1 MSRLFPGFETS
12 DRVFACDGCTTWL
25 YDAMTYDLILWAW
38 VPVWMDCADMINV
51 IVTMTFFYMLVTSYI
66 WFLYYTWLNVTFCYC
81 WSSFAL
87 CCLFLHILYY
97 CCPRVV
103 SLSGKLH
110 TSDVADPLVGT
121 FIVLTQVRVQ
131 SMRDRVSRMSGRVR
145 IVDHLEDRITS
156 CRVRQDLYI
165 HIELYVGKCNKVVK

>member
-103 SLSGKLH
+103 SLSGETPHQRLCRWPPGWDVH
-110 TSDVADPLVGT
+110 CPFAGTGVDGTSQGE
-121 FIVLTQVRVQ
+121 
-131 SMRDRVSRMSGRVR
+131 SGDRTCEARRSPRRH
-145 IVDHLEDRITS
+145 DYTL
-156 CRVRQDLYI
+156 
-165 HIELYVGKCNKVVK
+165 